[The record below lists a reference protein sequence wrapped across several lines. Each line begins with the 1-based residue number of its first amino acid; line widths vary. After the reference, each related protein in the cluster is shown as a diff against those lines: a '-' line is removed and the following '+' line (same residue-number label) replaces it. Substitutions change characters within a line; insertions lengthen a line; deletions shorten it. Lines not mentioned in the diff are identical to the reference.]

1 MPITDILPMI
11 QSHAWVPLAALVI
24 GFLVRA
30 LKSDAFVLPSW
41 AAVAAPYRPLL
52 VLALGIVSG
61 VLNAVVAGTP
71 WRDALIGGCLSALMA
86 LIGHTTIV
94 DVLRGGR
101 DIGAPAPPAEKGPLY
116 QPPAPPSSDEV
127 TLPKGPSVQRCSA
140 HYVGG
145 ALPLQGSTCDL
156 PAGHAGQHQQKDRR
170 WDATAS
176 SRPRGVARLDAVLAV
191 CGALVILVL
200 AQIVFGCAWLKSN
213 GPEVIHVVDEIDH
226 VCPAVALT
234 LPEIGPICVALDQAE
249 RILEILRL
257 AARDKA
263 AAHLRIGGR
272 DLTVRADDV
281 GAVLAG
287 VEGPVAAARGGR

>member
-101 DIGAPAPPAEKGPLY
+101 DIGAPPVGGVEPSYYPPPPPAKGPLY
-116 QPPAPPSSDEV
+116 QPPAPRESEEV
-127 TLPKGPSVQRCSA
+127 TLPRG
-140 HYVGG
+140 
-145 ALPLQGSTCDL
+145 
-156 PAGHAGQHQQKDRR
+156 
-170 WDATAS
+170 
-176 SRPRGVARLDAVLAV
+176 PRGVAAMEVVGAIT
-191 CGALVILVL
+191 GALLMLALV
-200 AQIVFGCAWLKSN
+200 QIVFGCAWLKSN

>member
-30 LKSDAFVLPSW
+30 LKSDAFVLPPW

-52 VLALGIVSG
+52 VLGLGIVSG
-61 VLNAVVAGTP
+61 VLDAVVAGTP

-116 QPPAPPSSDEV
+116 QPPPAPPSSDEV
-127 TLPKGPSVQRCSA
+127 TLPKGP
-140 HYVGG
+140 
-145 ALPLQGSTCDL
+145 
-156 PAGHAGQHQQKDRR
+156 
-170 WDATAS
+170 
-176 SRPRGVARLDAVLAV
+176 RGVARIDAVLAV

-200 AQIVFGCAWLKSN
+200 AQIVFGCSAMPL
-213 GPEVIHVVDEIDH
+213 VIHVADEAAE
-226 VCPAVALT
+226 VCPKVAVVF
-234 LPEIGPICVALDQAE
+234 PEVGPVCLAIEEAE
-249 RILEILRL
+249 RIVRL
-257 AARDKA
+257 LTEARAAGKSVTLAFDSKA
-263 AAHLRIGGR
+263 TGRRSVVVKPEDIDAAI
-272 DLTVRADDV
+272 
-281 GAVLAG
+281 GAV
-287 VEGPVAAARGGR
+287 EKPIAAARGGR

>member
-61 VLNAVVAGTP
+61 VLDAVVAGTP

-101 DIGAPAPPAEKGPLY
+101 DIGAPPVGGVEPSYYPDPPARKGPLY
-116 QPPAPPSSDEV
+116 QPPPAPRESEEV
-127 TLPKGPSVQRCSA
+127 TLPKG
-140 HYVGG
+140 
-145 ALPLQGSTCDL
+145 
-156 PAGHAGQHQQKDRR
+156 
-170 WDATAS
+170 
-176 SRPRGVARLDAVLAV
+176 PRGVARLDAVLAV
-191 CGALVILVL
+191 CGAVVILVL
-200 AQIVFGCAWLKSN
+200 AQIVFGCAWLRSN

>member
-1 MPITDILPMI
+1 MPITDILPLL

-52 VLALGIVSG
+52 VLALGVVSG
-61 VLNAVVAGTP
+61 VLDAVVAGTP

-116 QPPAPPSSDEV
+116 QPPAPRESEEV
-127 TLPKGPSVQRCSA
+127 TLPRG
-140 HYVGG
+140 
-145 ALPLQGSTCDL
+145 
-156 PAGHAGQHQQKDRR
+156 
-170 WDATAS
+170 
-176 SRPRGVARLDAVLAV
+176 PRGVAAMEAVGAIT
-191 CGALVILVL
+191 GALLMLALV
-200 AQIVFGCAWLKSN
+200 QIVFGCAWLKSN

-234 LPEIGPICVALDQAE
+234 LPEIGPVCVALDQAE
-249 RILEILRL
+249 RILEILRI

-287 VEGPVAAARGGR
+287 VEGPVAAARGAR

>member
-61 VLNAVVAGTP
+61 VLDAVVAGTP
-71 WRDALIGGCLSALMA
+71 WRDALVGGCLSALMA

-116 QPPAPPSSDEV
+116 QPPAPRESEEV
-127 TLPKGPSVQRCSA
+127 TLPRG
-140 HYVGG
+140 
-145 ALPLQGSTCDL
+145 
-156 PAGHAGQHQQKDRR
+156 
-170 WDATAS
+170 
-176 SRPRGVARLDAVLAV
+176 PRGVAAMEVVGAIT
-191 CGALVILVL
+191 GALLMLALV
-200 AQIVFGCAWLKSN
+200 QIVFGCAWLKSN

>member
-61 VLNAVVAGTP
+61 VLDAVVAGTP
-71 WRDALIGGCLSALMA
+71 WRDALVGGCLSALMA

-116 QPPAPPSSDEV
+116 QPPAPRESEEV
-127 TLPKGPSVQRCSA
+127 TLPRG
-140 HYVGG
+140 
-145 ALPLQGSTCDL
+145 
-156 PAGHAGQHQQKDRR
+156 
-170 WDATAS
+170 
-176 SRPRGVARLDAVLAV
+176 PRGVAAMEVVGAIT
-191 CGALVILVL
+191 GALLMLALV
-200 AQIVFGCAWLKSN
+200 QIVFGCAWLKSN
-213 GPEVIHVVDEIDH
+213 GPEVIHVVDKIDH

-234 LPEIGPICVALDQAE
+234 LPEIGPVCVALDQAE

>member
-1 MPITDILPMI
+1 MPITDIIPLI

-30 LKSDAFVLPSW
+30 LKSDAFVLPPSL
-41 AAVAAPYRPLL
+41 AVAAPYRPLL

-61 VLNAVVAGTP
+61 VLDAVVGGTP
-71 WRDALIGGCLSALMA
+71 WRDAIVGGLLSALMA

-101 DIGAPAPPAEKGPLY
+101 DIGAAPPPAEKGPLY
-116 QPPAPPSSDEV
+116 QPPPAAPSDEV
-127 TLPKGPSVQRCSA
+127 TLPRG
-140 HYVGG
+140 
-145 ALPLQGSTCDL
+145 
-156 PAGHAGQHQQKDRR
+156 
-170 WDATAS
+170 
-176 SRPRGVARLDAVLAV
+176 PRGVARIDAVLAV

-234 LPEIGPICVALDQAE
+234 LPEIGPVCVALDQAE

-287 VEGPVAAARGGR
+287 VEGPVAAARGAR